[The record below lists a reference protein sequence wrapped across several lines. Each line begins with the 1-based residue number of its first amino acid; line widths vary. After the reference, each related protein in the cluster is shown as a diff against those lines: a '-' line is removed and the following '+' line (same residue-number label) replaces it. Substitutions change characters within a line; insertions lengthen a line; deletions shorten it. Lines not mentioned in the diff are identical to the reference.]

1 MIIKKGIQTLALA
14 DFFSGLS
21 TTASVASTFQRL
33 LKNTRGTQR
42 AVLLELQKNINLLNL
57 FIDDNSK
64 VNTIIKKLD
73 TSEYEKAVRSDFN
86 FKDLKK
92 TRVSSR
98 LVLDVKS
105 LQPYAGWQTE
115 QLFENIYLKIHQL
128 KSILEI
134 DPDNK
139 NFRLSVRLKNLHK
152 IMILLLKH
160 IKY

>member
-1 MIIKKGIQTLALA
+1 LVLA

-21 TTASVASTFQRL
+21 TTASVASTFQSL

-42 AVLLELQKNINLLNL
+42 ALLLELQKNINLLNL
-57 FIDDNSK
+57 FIDDTSR
-64 VNTIIKKLD
+64 TTIIIKKLNVA
-73 TSEYEKAVRSDFN
+73 EYEKAVKSDFN

-92 TRVSSR
+92 TRVSGR
-98 LVLDVKS
+98 LVLNVKS
-105 LQPYAGWQTE
+105 LQAYAGWQTE
-115 QLFENIYLKIHQL
+115 QLFENIYLKMHQL
-128 KSILEI
+128 KSIIDI

-160 IKY
+160 IKS

>member
-1 MIIKKGIQTLALA
+1 MALA

-21 TTASVASTFQRL
+21 TTASVASTFQSL

-42 AVLLELQKNINLLNL
+42 ALLLELQKNINLLNL
-57 FIDDNSK
+57 FIDDTARTS
-64 VNTIIKKLD
+64 TIIKKLNV
-73 TSEYEKAVRSDFN
+73 SEYEKAVQSDFN

-92 TRVSSR
+92 TRVSGR
-98 LVLDVKS
+98 LVMNVKS
-105 LQPYAGWQTE
+105 LQAYAGWQTE

-128 KSILEI
+128 KSIIDI
-134 DPDNK
+134 DPDNQ

-160 IKY
+160 IKS

>member
-1 MIIKKGIQTLALA
+1 MVLA

-21 TTASVASTFQRL
+21 TTASVASTFQSL

-42 AVLLELQKNINLLNL
+42 ALLLELQKNINLLNL
-57 FIDDNSK
+57 FIDDTSR
-64 VNTIIKKLD
+64 TTIIIKKLNVA
-73 TSEYEKAVRSDFN
+73 EYEKAVKSDFN

-92 TRVSSR
+92 TRVSGR
-98 LVLDVKS
+98 LVLNVKS
-105 LQPYAGWQTE
+105 LQAYAGWQTE
-115 QLFENIYLKIHQL
+115 QLFENIYLKMHQL
-128 KSILEI
+128 KSIIDI

-160 IKY
+160 IKS

>member
-1 MIIKKGIQTLALA
+1 MVLA

-21 TTASVASTFQRL
+21 TTASVASTFQSL

-42 AVLLELQKNINLLNL
+42 ALLLELQKNINLLNL
-57 FIDDNSK
+57 FVDDTSRTH
-64 VNTIIKKLD
+64 TIIKKLNVA
-73 TSEYEKAVRSDFN
+73 EYEKAVKSDFN

-92 TRVSSR
+92 TRVSGR
-98 LVLDVKS
+98 LVKNIKS
-105 LQPYAGWQTE
+105 LQIYAGWQTE
-115 QLFENIYLKIHQL
+115 QLFENIDLKIHQL
-128 KSILEI
+128 KSIIDI

-160 IKY
+160 IKS

>member
-1 MIIKKGIQTLALA
+1 MVLA

-21 TTASVASTFQRL
+21 TTASVASTFQSL

-42 AVLLELQKNINLLNL
+42 ALLLELQKNINLLNL
-57 FIDDNSK
+57 FIDDTSR
-64 VNTIIKKLD
+64 TAIIIKKLNVA
-73 TSEYEKAVRSDFN
+73 EYEKVAKSDFN

-92 TRVSSR
+92 TRVSGR
-98 LVLDVKS
+98 LVLNIKS

-128 KSILEI
+128 KSIVNI
-134 DPDNK
+134 SPDDK

-160 IKY
+160 IKS

>member
-1 MIIKKGIQTLALA
+1 LALA

-21 TTASVASTFQRL
+21 TTASVASTFQSL

-57 FIDDNSK
+57 FINDEAK
-64 VNTIIKKLD
+64 TEAIIKKLD
-73 TSEYEKAVRSDFN
+73 VREYEKAVKSDFN

-92 TRVSSR
+92 TRVSGR
-98 LVLDVKS
+98 LVKDVKF
-105 LQPYAGWQTE
+105 LEPYIGWQTE
-115 QLFENIYLKIHQL
+115 KLFENIYLKIHQL
-128 KSILEI
+128 KTII
-134 DPDNK
+134 DVDPSNV
-139 NFRLSVRLKNLHK
+139 NFRLGVRLKNLHK